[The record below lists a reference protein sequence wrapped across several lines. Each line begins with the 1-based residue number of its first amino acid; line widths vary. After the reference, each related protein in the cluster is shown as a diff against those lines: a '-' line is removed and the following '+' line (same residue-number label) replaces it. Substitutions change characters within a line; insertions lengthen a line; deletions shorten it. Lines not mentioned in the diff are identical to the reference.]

1 MKQNQVIEPAL
12 ELAFGPILIW
22 GLPPD
27 LCSGSL
33 SVLAIPVGHLSRVF
47 LSRIVYVGIMKPE
60 EQLLAT
66 VTLLGR
72 KEFYYILRVKTTRSD
87 ERVNT
92 RYERKGGNKKSLQ
105 FESGQLQDTMS

>member
-12 ELAFGPILIW
+12 ELAFGPLLIW

-60 EQLLAT
+60 EQLLHCHPLRT
-66 VTLLGR
+66 EGVLL
-72 KEFYYILRVKTTRSD
+72 Y
-87 ERVNT
+87 
-92 RYERKGGNKKSLQ
+92 
-105 FESGQLQDTMS
+105 FEGKDN